1 MTLGARLF
9 LALAFSLLVVAAVT
23 AFTFRLVFLGTF
35 EDLEDDQLTRT
46 AVETRR
52 QAMDMIG
59 AVVSPAVEAALLPE
73 VAEFLET
80 RNVDIAWSLVESSVW
95 ACDGLEAI
103 AVYDSSGGLAFA
115 SGLVE
120 GSASAPFPAGL
131 TAEISR
137 SEFSVPRDVGGT
149 RGGILFA
156 GRSAWIIGTCEVR
169 PSPGSGEPTGMVL
182 FADRLDGAAI
192 GRLNLI
198 PGNTTDV
205 LAPEA
210 GPHGLSG
217 EGPGE
222 MIIRTGPDSAVVY
235 ATLGEGP
242 GLDVILKIGS
252 PREIYGLGRDSA
264 DRVMLMVLLSG
275 VFFVAVTILLFQ
287 GVVMAPLRRLTHR
300 IAEIGVSGDP
310 AMRSG
315 IGGSDELGL
324 LASTLDG
331 TLDELEKASADL
343 RQSRSRFDLFARYL
357 PGYSYIRKPDGKLVY
372 ANDGFRRDL
381 LGARE
386 DWEGMDWGEIWPAEQ
401 ASVIGRSDDEAL
413 RSRRPVLTE
422 LDVRIGSK
430 GVRRLLFHSFP
441 IGPDHEGNL
450 LLGGIATDVTDRARI
465 EERLLSS
472 EMRNEAILSAIPESV
487 LVISHDGRIL
497 EFKAG
502 SSAPA
507 QLMRERMEG
516 GSLEEAGLPAED
528 LARGREA
535 LSRCLRLRSVETVEI
550 TFPSGPVSG
559 VYECRLAPFE
569 NDSVVCILRNVT
581 EERRM
586 EAELLNAQKQESLS
600 LMAGGIAHD
609 FKNIMSAVT
618 GNIDLGMT
626 SEPGTAETAG
636 YLKSALEACDKAL
649 LMLKQLE
656 MLSRGTS
663 VSERWRVDLGAMLES
678 TARLV
683 LSGSGIS
690 LSVSPAPGLWA
701 VEADEGQMVQAFSN
715 FIVNAREAMNGSGR
729 LEIRLWNAVARSG
742 DREVKVSIRD
752 TGPGIQN
759 DVIERVFDPYF
770 STKAR
775 GTGLGLAVTASIL
788 KQHGGRIE
796 VESTPGAG
804 ATFTVTL
811 PAA

>member
-1 MTLGARLF
+1 
-9 LALAFSLLVVAAVT
+9 
-23 AFTFRLVFLGTF
+23 
-35 EDLEDDQLTRT
+35 
-46 AVETRR
+46 
-52 QAMDMIG
+52 
-59 AVVSPAVEAALLPE
+59 
-73 VAEFLET
+73 
-80 RNVDIAWSLVESSVW
+80 
-95 ACDGLEAI
+95 
-103 AVYDSSGGLAFA
+103 
-115 SGLVE
+115 
-120 GSASAPFPAGL
+120 
-131 TAEISR
+131 
-137 SEFSVPRDVGGT
+137 
-149 RGGILFA
+149 
-156 GRSAWIIGTCEVR
+156 
-169 PSPGSGEPTGMVL
+169 MVL
-182 FADRLDGAAI
+182 FADRLDAAAV

-198 PGNTTDV
+198 PGNTTEV

-222 MIIRTGPDSAVVY
+222 VIIRTGPDSAVVY
-235 ATLGEGP
+235 ATIGAGP
-242 GLDVILKIGS
+242 GLDVILKIES
-252 PREIYGLGRDSA
+252 PRETYGLGRETA

-275 VFFVAVTILLFQ
+275 IVFVAVTILLFQ
-287 GVVMAPLRRLTHR
+287 GVVMVPLRRLTRR
-300 IAEIGVSGDP
+300 IAEIGESGDP

-386 DWEGMDWGEIWPAEQ
+386 DWEGMDWGDIWPAEQ
-401 ASVIGRSDDEAL
+401 ASVIGRSDEEAL

-430 GVRRLLFHSFP
+430 GIRRLLFHSFP
-441 IGPDHEGNL
+441 IGPDHDGNL

-487 LVISHDGRIL
+487 LVISSEGRIL

-502 SSAPA
+502 SSPAA
-507 QLMRERMEG
+507 QLMREKLEG
-516 GSLEEAGLPAED
+516 VAMDEIDLPAGD

-535 LSRCLRLRSVETVEI
+535 ISRCLRLRSVETVEI

-586 EAELLNAQKQESLS
+586 ETELLNAQKQESLS

-626 SEPGTAETAG
+626 SEPGGEETAG

-649 LMLKQLE
+649 LMLRQLE

-663 VSERWRVDLGAMLES
+663 VSERRRIDLGAMLGS

-683 LSGSGIS
+683 LSGSGMS
-690 LSVSPAPGLWA
+690 LSVCAQDNLWE

-715 FIVNAREAMNGSGR
+715 FIVNAREAVNGSGS
-729 LEIRLWNAVARSG
+729 LEVRLWNAVARGG
-742 DREVKVSIRD
+742 DREAKVSIRD
-752 TGPGIQN
+752 SGPGIPPG
-759 DVIERVFDPYF
+759 VIERVFDPYF
-770 STKAR
+770 STKSR
-775 GTGLGLAVTASIL
+775 GTGLGLAVTVSIL
-788 KQHGGRIE
+788 KQHGGRVD
-796 VESTPGAG
+796 VESVPGSG

-811 PAA
+811 PAAP

>member
-35 EDLEDDQLTRT
+35 EDLESEQLTRT

-52 QAMDMIG
+52 QAIDMIG
-59 AVVSPAVEAALLPE
+59 AVVAPAVETAFLPE
-73 VAEFLET
+73 MAGFLDT
-80 RNVDIAWSLVESSVW
+80 RNVDIAWRMVESSSW
-95 ACDGLEAI
+95 ACDGLEAM
-103 AVYDSSGGLAFA
+103 AVYDSSGSLAFA
-115 SGLVE
+115 SGLVD

-137 SEFSVPRDVGGT
+137 SDFSSPGDGGDT

-192 GRLNLI
+192 ERLNLI
-198 PGNTTDV
+198 PGNTTEV

-210 GPHGLSG
+210 GPHGLSAG
-217 EGPGE
+217 GPGE
-222 MIIRTGPDSAVVY
+222 MIIRTGPDTAVVY

-242 GLDVILKIGS
+242 GLDVILKIES
-252 PREIYGLGRDSA
+252 PREIYGLGRDTA

-275 VFFVAVTILLFQ
+275 IVFVAVTILLFQ
-287 GVVMAPLRRLTHR
+287 GVVMAPLRRLTRR
-300 IAEIGVSGDP
+300 IAEIGESGDP

-324 LASTLDG
+324 LASTLDS
-331 TLDELEKASADL
+331 TLDGLEKASADL

-386 DWEGMDWGEIWPAEQ
+386 DWEGMDWDDIWPTEQ
-401 ASVIGRSDDEAL
+401 ASAIGRGDEEAL

-441 IGPDHEGNL
+441 IGPDQDGSVL
-450 LLGGIATDVTDRARI
+450 IGGIATDVTDRARI

-487 LVISHDGRIL
+487 LVVSHEGRIL

-502 SSAPA
+502 SSAAA
-507 QLMRERMEG
+507 QLVRERIEG
-516 GSLEEAGLPAED
+516 GTLDEVGLPAE
-528 LARGREA
+528 AVSRCMEA
-535 LSRCLRLRSVETVEI
+535 ISRCLRLRSVETVEI

-581 EERRM
+581 DERRM

-626 SEPGTAETAG
+626 SEPGSGETAG

-649 LMLKQLE
+649 LMLRQLE
-656 MLSRGTS
+656 MLSRGGS
-663 VSERWRVDLGAMLES
+663 ASERRRVDLGSMLES

-690 LSVSPAPGLWA
+690 LSVVSTPGLWA

-715 FIVNAREAMNGSGR
+715 FIVNAREAMNGSGS

-742 DREVKVSIRD
+742 DREVRVAIRD
-752 TGPGIQN
+752 SGPGIPHG
-759 DVIERVFDPYF
+759 VIERVFDPYF
-770 STKAR
+770 STKSR

-788 KQHGGRIE
+788 EQHGGRVE
-796 VESTPGAG
+796 VESTSGG